1 MNAAAFRRLLIL
13 LVWTRTCL
21 FMANAA
27 DSALVQVT
35 ISPEGRVKAA
45 SEVRRPALTQQAWTE
60 FDIVIENGAGL
71 TAPFDIESKQ
81 LMTSLADAARDRWL
95 RLEIV
100 PSGPLTG
107 QREEKRTLRLWS
119 RDAGRRSA
127 VMNVNAGQ
135 GSQDLGFRSDLLLT
149 FVIAPASKKSIQ
161 PEGGVP
167 AAGLPTGAVKAP

>member
-1 MNAAAFRRLLIL
+1 MNAAALRRLLIL
-13 LVWTRTCL
+13 LVWTRSCL
-21 FMANAA
+21 LMVDAA
-27 DSALVQVT
+27 DPALVQVT

-60 FDIVIENGAGL
+60 FDIVIENGAGV
-71 TAPFDIESKQ
+71 TAPFGIESKQ
-81 LMTSLADAARDRWL
+81 LMTSLADVARDRWL

-107 QREEKRTLRLWS
+107 QRDEKRTLRLWS

-149 FVIAPASKKSIQ
+149 FVIAPASKKSTE

-167 AAGLPTGAVKAP
+167 AAGRPACAVKAP

>member
-1 MNAAAFRRLLIL
+1 MNAAALRRLFIL
-13 LVWTRTCL
+13 LVWTRSCL
-21 FMANAA
+21 LMVDAA
-27 DSALVQVT
+27 DPALVQVT

-45 SEVRRPALTQQAWTE
+45 SEARRPALAQQAWTE

-119 RDAGRRSA
+119 RDAERRSA
-127 VMNVNAGQ
+127 VINVNAGHSLQ
-135 GSQDLGFRSDLLLT
+135 R
-149 FVIAPASKKSIQ
+149 
-161 PEGGVP
+161 
-167 AAGLPTGAVKAP
+167 AG